1 MARRVNAILPG
12 VFPSRM
18 TAFGIQAAGEQ
29 LKKAHP
35 MGRVGAPED
44 IGGLALFLCS
54 PAGKHISGA
63 LIPID
68 GGALIA
74 GRGYSRL

>member
-1 MARRVNAILPG
+1 
-12 VFPSRM
+12 M